1 MKTKSLQRV
10 FDSAFAGI
18 RQASEAFT
26 PQLTPREVGTIV
38 SVATGIAKVSGLPG
52 VGFDELV
59 TFPGDVPGIAFNVDA
74 DEIGVVLLG
83 EYWHL
88 HAGDEVQRTARVM
101 DVAVGDSL
109 LGRVIDP
116 LGRPLDGNGP
126 VASDKRLPIERAAP
140 PIMDRAPVTAPLQT
154 GLKVIDALIPVGRG
168 QRELILGDRQTG
180 KTAIAIDTILNQRGQ
195 DVVCVYCAIGQ
206 RASAVAKAVSVLR
219 ENGAMAYT
227 VVVVTEGNDPPGL
240 AYIAPYAA
248 TGIAES
254 FMEAGRDVL
263 IVYDDLTHHA
273 RAYRELSLLL
283 RRPPGREAFPG
294 DIFYIH
300 SRLLERATHLRKEF
314 GSGSLTALPIIET
327 EAQNI
332 SAYIPTNLISI
343 TDGQIYLSPSLFE
356 LGVLPA
362 VDVGKSVS
370 RVGGKAQRAA
380 YRAVAGDLKL
390 AYAQFEEL
398 ETFSKFGARLDED
411 TRKIIEHGRRI
422 RACLKQ
428 QELSPVSVPAQLTVL
443 LALTAE
449 LFDTVPLDRMT
460 DAEHAAQQAAANIPA
475 EVCARFETAEKL
487 TDADRN
493 TIIEIA
499 RKALISFQPK
509 PESKSDPKPEV
520 KAGAKPETES
530 EPKPGTTTE
539 PQPETKG
546 ETKPAV
552 KLESK
557 PETKAGDSATAGSET
572 PIGPKPEAKAELK
585 PKSEEKS

>member
-1 MKTKSLQRV
+1 MEPESLQND
-10 FDSAFAGI
+10 FDSAFAAI
-18 RQASEAFT
+18 SQVREAFQ
-26 PQLTPREVGTIV
+26 PELTPREVGTIT

-52 VGFDELV
+52 AGFDELV
-59 TFPGDVPGIAFNVDA
+59 RFPGDVLGIAFNLDA

-88 HAGDEVQRTARVM
+88 HAGDEVQRTGRVM
-101 DVAVGDSL
+101 DVAVGDGL

-116 LGRPLDGNGP
+116 LGRPLDGKGP
-126 VASDKRLPIERAAP
+126 VVSSQRLPVERPAAP
-140 PIMDRAPVTAPLQT
+140 IMARAPVTVPLQT

-180 KTAIAIDTILNQRGQ
+180 KTAIAIDTILNQRDQ
-195 DVVCVYCAIGQ
+195 DVLCVYCAIGQ
-206 RASAVAKAVSVLR
+206 RASAVAKAVATLR
-219 ENGAMAYT
+219 EKGGMAYT

-248 TGIAES
+248 TSIAES

-300 SRLLERATHLRKEF
+300 SRLLERSTHLRKEL
-314 GSGSLTALPIIET
+314 GGGSLTALPIIET
-327 EAQNI
+327 EAQDI

-362 VDVGKSVS
+362 IDVGRSVS

-398 ETFSKFGARLDED
+398 ETFSRFGARLDEG
-411 TRKIIEHGRRI
+411 TRKTIEHGRRI

-428 QELSPVSVPAQLTVL
+428 PEFDPVSVPAQIALL
-443 LALTAE
+443 LALTE
-449 LFDTVPLDRMT
+449 GLFDRVPLDRMT
-460 DAEHAAQQAAANIPA
+460 AAERALRKAEPDIPA
-475 EVCARFETAEKL
+475 ELRGRLDTAGKL
-487 TDADRN
+487 SDEDRKM
-493 TIIEIA
+493 IVGIA
-499 RKALISFQPK
+499 RKVLAGFATEP
-509 PESKSDPKPEV
+509 DTRAEV
-520 KAGAKPETES
+520 KAAPEATS
-530 EPKPGTTTE
+530 TPEPKPA
-539 PQPETKG
+539 PQQAIEKG
-546 ETKPAV
+546 
-552 KLESK
+552 SK
-557 PETKAGDSATAGSET
+557 A
-572 PIGPKPEAKAELK
+572 
-585 PKSEEKS
+585 